1 MDGVVIEPCTEPAV
15 IAKIHAATVSV
26 AYRPYFPADSPPPT
40 AGELVPLWETR
51 LADPTA
57 TVLLATA
64 AGRPVGSVLAHADAT
79 FPGGELAALHV
90 LPSSWGQGVGS
101 RLHDAALA
109 RLAESGHE
117 TAWLWVISANDRAR
131 RMYERRGWTL
141 RGDVTKQYLGV
152 PEVRYS
158 RPLPLRRAK

>member
-1 MDGVVIEPCTEPAV
+1 MIERCTDPVVIAE
-15 IAKIHAATVSV
+15 IHAATVSV

-40 AGELVPLWETR
+40 ADELVPLWETR

-90 LPSSWGQGVGS
+90 LPSSWGQGAGS
-101 RLHDAALA
+101 RLHNAALGL
-109 RLAESGHE
+109 LAESGHE
-117 TAWLWVISANDRAR
+117 IAWLWVISANNRAR

-141 RGDVTKQYLGV
+141 HGDVAQQYLGV

-158 RPLPLRRAK
+158 RPLP